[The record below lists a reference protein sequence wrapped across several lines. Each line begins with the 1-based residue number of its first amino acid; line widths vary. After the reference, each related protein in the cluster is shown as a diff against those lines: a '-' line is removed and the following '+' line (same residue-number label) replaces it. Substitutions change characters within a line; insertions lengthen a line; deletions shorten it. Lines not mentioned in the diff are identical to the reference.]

1 MQLHN
6 DWKHW
11 LCIES
16 ADTHT
21 SKTILVYKNSD
32 VNSFSRKISEKK
44 KTISEELKRRN
55 RCLSRLSYFS
65 ARAGNAVVIS
75 FIYISGFRALLKK
88 SKKKRMFLKS
98 ERKRRN
104 LLLNCWLNP
113 GTVGRRSTKGRL
125 SVIYFITTPKP
136 N

>member
-88 SKKKRMFLKS
+88 KQKKKNVFEVRAQAKKS
-98 ERKRRN
+98 TAE
-104 LLLNCWLNP
+104 LLVESWHGRQAFHE
-113 GTVGRRSTKGRL
+113 GTTVRD
-125 SVIYFITTPKP
+125 IFHH
-136 N
+136 